1 MIRILIADDNE
12 LVRRGLADLLSAEP
26 DIEVCGTA
34 ETGEAA
40 VELAETCA
48 PDVVL
53 LDLTMP
59 GAGGIAA
66 AAMIRRTAPQVRVLV
81 VSCHD
86 DVDHVRGAL
95 GAGAL
100 GYILKDARAAEVVG
114 AVRAV
119 SRGEACLSPD
129 AARAVQHPPSAVVSA
144 PPTAGARAR
153 ARHRSRRGPWPR
165 R

>member
-1 MIRILIADDNE
+1 MIRVLIADDND
-12 LVRRGLADLLSAEP
+12 LVRRGLAEILAAEP

-66 AAMIRRTAPQVRVLV
+66 AATIRRTAPQVRVMV

-86 DVDHVRGAL
+86 DVAHVRGAL

-100 GYILKDARAAEVVG
+100 GYILKDAGAADVVG

-119 SRGEACLSPD
+119 SRGEPCLSPD
-129 AARAVQHPPSAVVSA
+129 AARAVQHLSTVTVSE
-144 PPTAGARAR
+144 PTTVRARAR